1 MGFDPRRWS
10 SAAEPHRRQT
20 VTSNVDALLAENDSL
35 RREVLQ
41 LKKQIEMLRQ
51 RQWTQ
56 SQSQSQSKY
65 QQRSYAQRHEPEQK
79 SPSVSSNQVERW
91 GEALAR
97 QQGWNAL
104 RLKELELL
112 IVALNRASFHSHLNL
127 QQRLDRLMP
136 GLGTDLVAAIPK
148 PMTKKQYAVL
158 ATFALFGMRS
168 REWLDED
175 PQRVVFE
182 LKNRQQSS
190 HQSRRTRTDQRSS
203 DRSSESYGN
212 GTNTAEFSI
221 REALDVLGLKRGAS
235 QDAIKKSYRRL
246 VKQHHPDLGGSSN
259 EFRKINEAYQRLLL
273 NV

>member
-10 SAAEPHRRQT
+10 SAAEPYRRQT

-41 LKKQIEMLRQ
+41 LKKQIDALRQ

-56 SQSQSQSKY
+56 SQARY
-65 QQRSYAQRHEPEQK
+65 QQRSHAPRDEPEQK
-79 SPSVSSNQVERW
+79 STSVSSDQVERW
-91 GEALAR
+91 GEVLAR
-97 QQGWNAL
+97 QKGWNAL

-112 IVALNRASFHSHLNL
+112 IDALNRTSFHSHLNL
-127 QQRLDRLMP
+127 QQRLDRLSP
-136 GLGTDLVAAIPK
+136 GLGTDLLAAIPK

-158 ATFALFGMRS
+158 AAFALYGMRS

-212 GTNTAEFSI
+212 GTNTAELSI
-221 REALDVLGLKRGAS
+221 YEALDILGLKRGAS
-235 QDAIKKSYRRL
+235 QDAIKKSYRCL
-246 VKQHHPDLGGSSN
+246 VKVHHPDLGGSAN
-259 EFRKINEAYQRLLL
+259 EFHKINEAYLRLLL
-273 NV
+273 KA

>member
-41 LKKQIEMLRQ
+41 LKKQIEVLRQ

-56 SQSQSQSKY
+56 SQSRY
-65 QQRSYAQRHEPEQK
+65 RQRSNAQRHEPEQK
-79 SPSVSSNQVERW
+79 SPSVTSNQVERW

-112 IVALNRASFHSHLNL
+112 IDALNRASFHSHLNL
-127 QQRLDRLMP
+127 QQRLDRFMP

-148 PMTKKQYAVL
+148 ATTKKQYAVL
-158 ATFALFGMRS
+158 AAFALYGIRS

-190 HQSRRTRTDQRSS
+190 HQSRRTRTDRRSS
-203 DRSSESYGN
+203 ARRSDSYGH
-212 GTNTAEFSI
+212 GTNTTEFSM

-235 QDAIKKSYRRL
+235 QDAIKKSYRHL
-246 VKQHHPDLGGSSN
+246 VKQHHPDLGGSAN

>member
-41 LKKQIEMLRQ
+41 LKKQIEVLRQ

-56 SQSQSQSKY
+56 SQSRY
-65 QQRSYAQRHEPEQK
+65 QQRTNAQRHEPEQK
-79 SPSVSSNQVERW
+79 SPSVTSNQVERW

-112 IVALNRASFHSHLNL
+112 IDALNRASFHSHLNL
-127 QQRLDRLMP
+127 QQRLDRQKP
-136 GLGTDLVAAIPK
+136 GLGTDLLAAIPK
-148 PMTKKQYAVL
+148 ATTKKQYAVL
-158 ATFALFGMRS
+158 AAFALYGMRS

-182 LKNRQQSS
+182 LKNRQHSS

-203 DRSSESYGN
+203 DRRSESYGN
-212 GTNTAEFSI
+212 GTNTADFSM

-246 VKQHHPDLGGSSN
+246 VKQHHPDLGGSAN

>member
-41 LKKQIEMLRQ
+41 LKKQIEVLRQ

-56 SQSQSQSKY
+56 SQSRY
-65 QQRSYAQRHEPEQK
+65 QQRTNAQRHEPEQK
-79 SPSVSSNQVERW
+79 SPSVTSNQVERW

-112 IVALNRASFHSHLNL
+112 IDALNRASFHSHLNL

-148 PMTKKQYAVL
+148 ATTKKQYAVL
-158 ATFALFGMRS
+158 AAFALYGMRS

-203 DRSSESYGN
+203 DRRSESYGN
-212 GTNTAEFSI
+212 GTNTADFSM

-246 VKQHHPDLGGSSN
+246 VKQHHPDLGGSAN

-273 NV
+273 NL

>member
-10 SAAEPHRRQT
+10 SAAEPYRRQT

-41 LKKQIEMLRQ
+41 LKKQIDALRQ
-51 RQWTQ
+51 LQWTQ
-56 SQSQSQSKY
+56 SQARY
-65 QQRSYAQRHEPEQK
+65 QQRSHAPRDEPEQK
-79 SPSVSSNQVERW
+79 STSVSSDQVERW
-91 GEALAR
+91 GEVLAR
-97 QQGWNAL
+97 QKGWNAL

-112 IVALNRASFHSHLNL
+112 IDALNRTSFHSHLNL
-127 QQRLDRLMP
+127 QQRLDRLTP
-136 GLGTDLVAAIPK
+136 GLGTDLLAAIPK
-148 PMTKKQYAVL
+148 PITKKQYAVL
-158 ATFALFGMRS
+158 AAFAVYGMRS

-203 DRSSESYGN
+203 DRRSESYGN
-212 GTNTAEFSI
+212 GTNTADFSM

-246 VKQHHPDLGGSSN
+246 VKQHHPDLGGSAN

-273 NV
+273 NL

>member
-41 LKKQIEMLRQ
+41 LKKQIDLLRQ
-51 RQWTQ
+51 RQWTP
-56 SQSQSQSKY
+56 SQSRY
-65 QQRSYAQRHEPEQK
+65 QQRSQAQRDQRKQK
-79 SPSVSSNQVERW
+79 SQSVSTDQVERW

-97 QQGWNAL
+97 QQGWSAL
-104 RLKELELL
+104 RLKELEHL
-112 IVALNRASFHSHLNL
+112 IDTLNRASFHSHLNL

-136 GLGTDLVAAIPK
+136 GLGTDLLAAIPK
-148 PMTKKQYAVL
+148 PMTKKRYAVL
-158 ATFALFGMRS
+158 AAFALYGIRS

-182 LKNRQQSS
+182 LKNRQQSTR
-190 HQSRRTRTDQRSS
+190 QGRRTRTDQRAS
-203 DRSSESYGN
+203 DRNAKSYGN
-212 GTNTAEFSI
+212 GTNPSEFSS
-221 REALDVLGLKRGAS
+221 RDALHVLGLKSGAS

-246 VKQHHPDLGGSSN
+246 VKQHHPDLGGSAH
-259 EFRKINEAYQRLLL
+259 EFRKINEAYQQLLL